1 MTVYESIRRAAE
13 DYQLPVIKI
22 NLDKLDART
31 IQQTEDMLRNAGY
44 RESGIPKNGIQVYS
58 RETVE

>member
-22 NLDKLDART
+22 NLAKLDART

-44 RESGIPKNGIQVYS
+44 RESGIPKNGIQV
-58 RETVE
+58 